1 MDRDPYSEYNDYI
14 KKRRDG
20 LSERKVENMIK
31 EEIAKNKPKIGWLK
45 ALTIFLLIYSLVMS
59 YFVAKNMTGITE
71 TINKNGQV
79 ESSTISIKNN
89 SVSTEN
95 AVAKKS
101 LDSVVGITTVG
112 VQENMFF
119 QGRVVEGVGSGV
131 VVSKDGYILTN
142 AHVVQDG
149 KAEKIEVLLTNGK
162 KSSAKLLWYDT
173 TLDLAVIKTDMTGLK
188 PVEMGDSDKVQIG
201 DKAIAIGNPLGLDLQ
216 STLTS
221 GYISGK
227 DRTITLQNGLQ
238 MDGLMQ
244 TDAAINS
251 GNSGGALLNSKGQQI
266 GINSAKAGNSD
277 GIGFA
282 IPINTVKNVIDQI
295 IKNGEYKS
303 VYLGITGQSLD
314 YFKQFPQANM
324 GALEDVEGVYVF
336 NNFDQNDIFQKG
348 DVITAVDGKKVTDM
362 ASLRKVLLDYQI
374 GQSAEITL
382 IRDGKEQKINFT
394 FSIDSSNVDEYK
406 QASPE
411 NKIEK
416 NEEDRE
422 RSNPFYNL
430 P

>member
-1 MDRDPYSEYNDYI
+1 MDRDPYSDYNDYI
-14 KKRRDG
+14 RKRRDG

-251 GNSGGALLNSKGQQI
+251 GNSGGGLFDQEGKLI
-266 GINSAKAGNSD
+266 GINTAKASAE
-277 GIGFA
+277 GIGFT
-282 IPINTVKNVIDQI
+282 IPINVAKTIVDNIVSGGSFEGVK
-295 IKNGEYKS
+295 
-303 VYLGITGQSLD
+303 LGISGVDVKTFQQATGQKLSIDKGIYVVEVVRESSAQKAGVTRGDIITKVNGKEINTMSSL
-314 YFKQFPQANM
+314 KKALLEVRPQ
-324 GALEDVEGVYVF
+324 
-336 NNFDQNDIFQKG
+336 QKG
-348 DVITAVDGKKVTDM
+348 KITV
-362 ASLRKVLLDYQI
+362 Y
-374 GQSAEITL
+374 
-382 IRDGKEQKINFT
+382 RDGSTKDLDIEFSTLQQK
-394 FSIDSSNVDEYK
+394 
-406 QASPE
+406 
-411 NKIEK
+411 
-416 NEEDRE
+416 
-422 RSNPFYNL
+422 
-430 P
+430 

>member
-1 MDRDPYSEYNDYI
+1 MDRDPYSDYNDYI
-14 KKRRDG
+14 RKRRDG

-31 EEIAKNKPKIGWLK
+31 KEIAKNKPKIGWLK

-59 YFVAKNMTGITE
+59 YFVVKNMTGITE

-79 ESSTISIKNN
+79 ESSTISIKNS

-112 VQENMFF
+112 VKENMFF

-149 KAEKIEVLLTNGK
+149 KAEKIDVLLTNGK

-173 TLDLAVIKTDMTGLK
+173 TLDLAVIKTDLTGLK

-251 GNSGGALLNSKGQQI
+251 GNSGGGLFDQEGKLI
-266 GINSAKAGNSD
+266 GINTAKASAE
-277 GIGFA
+277 GIGFT
-282 IPINTVKNVIDQI
+282 IPINVAKSIVDNIITGGSFEGVK
-295 IKNGEYKS
+295 
-303 VYLGITGQSLD
+303 LGISGVDVKTFQQATGQKLSIDKGIYVVEVVKGSSAQKAGVTRGDIITKVNGKQINTMSSL
-314 YFKQFPQANM
+314 K
-324 GALEDVEGVYVF
+324 
-336 NNFDQNDIFQKG
+336 
-348 DVITAVDGKKVTDM
+348 
-362 ASLRKVLLDYQI
+362 KVLLEVRPKQK
-374 GQSAEITL
+374 GKITVY
-382 IRDGKEQKINFT
+382 RDGSTKDLDIEFSTLEQK
-394 FSIDSSNVDEYK
+394 
-406 QASPE
+406 
-411 NKIEK
+411 
-416 NEEDRE
+416 
-422 RSNPFYNL
+422 
-430 P
+430 

>member
-1 MDRDPYSEYNDYI
+1 MDRDPYSDYNDYI
-14 KKRRDG
+14 RKRRDG

-31 EEIAKNKPKIGWLK
+31 KEIAKNKPKIGWLK

-59 YFVAKNMTGITE
+59 YFVVKNMTGITE

-79 ESSTISIKNN
+79 ESSTISIKNS

-149 KAEKIEVLLTNGK
+149 KAEKIDVLLTNGK

-173 TLDLAVIKTDMTGLK
+173 TLDLAVIKTDLTGLK

-251 GNSGGALLNSKGQQI
+251 GNSGGGLFDQEGKLI
-266 GINSAKAGNSD
+266 GINTAKASAE
-277 GIGFA
+277 GIGFT
-282 IPINTVKNVIDQI
+282 IPINVAKSIVDNIVTGGSFEGVK
-295 IKNGEYKS
+295 
-303 VYLGITGQSLD
+303 LGISGVDVKTFQQATGQKLSIDKGIYVVEVVKGSSAQKAGVTRGDIITKINGKQINTMSSL
-314 YFKQFPQANM
+314 K
-324 GALEDVEGVYVF
+324 
-336 NNFDQNDIFQKG
+336 
-348 DVITAVDGKKVTDM
+348 
-362 ASLRKVLLDYQI
+362 KVLLQVRPKQK
-374 GQSAEITL
+374 GKITVY
-382 IRDGKEQKINFT
+382 RDGSTKDLDIEFSTLEQK
-394 FSIDSSNVDEYK
+394 
-406 QASPE
+406 
-411 NKIEK
+411 
-416 NEEDRE
+416 
-422 RSNPFYNL
+422 
-430 P
+430 

>member
-14 KKRRDG
+14 RKRRDG

-251 GNSGGALLNSKGQQI
+251 GNSGGGLFDQEGKLI
-266 GINSAKAGNSD
+266 GINTAKASAE
-277 GIGFA
+277 GIGFT
-282 IPINTVKNVIDQI
+282 IPINVAKTIVDNIVSGGSFEGVK
-295 IKNGEYKS
+295 
-303 VYLGITGQSLD
+303 LGISGVDVKTFQQATGQKLSIDKGIYVVEVVRGSSAQKAGVTRGDIITKVNGKEINTMSSL
-314 YFKQFPQANM
+314 KKALLEVRPQ
-324 GALEDVEGVYVF
+324 
-336 NNFDQNDIFQKG
+336 QKG
-348 DVITAVDGKKVTDM
+348 KITV
-362 ASLRKVLLDYQI
+362 Y
-374 GQSAEITL
+374 
-382 IRDGKEQKINFT
+382 RDGNTKDLDIEFSTLQQK
-394 FSIDSSNVDEYK
+394 
-406 QASPE
+406 
-411 NKIEK
+411 
-416 NEEDRE
+416 
-422 RSNPFYNL
+422 
-430 P
+430 

>member
-251 GNSGGALLNSKGQQI
+251 GNSGGGLFDQEGKLI
-266 GINSAKAGNSD
+266 GINTAKASAE
-277 GIGFA
+277 GIGFT
-282 IPINTVKNVIDQI
+282 IPINVAKTIVDNIVSGGSFEGVK
-295 IKNGEYKS
+295 
-303 VYLGITGQSLD
+303 LGISGVDVKTFQQATGQKLSIDKGIYVVEVVRGSSAQKAGVTRGDIITKVNGKEINTMSSL
-314 YFKQFPQANM
+314 KKALLEVRPQ
-324 GALEDVEGVYVF
+324 
-336 NNFDQNDIFQKG
+336 QKG
-348 DVITAVDGKKVTDM
+348 KVT
-362 ASLRKVLLDYQI
+362 VY
-374 GQSAEITL
+374 
-382 IRDGKEQKINFT
+382 RDGNTKDLDIEFSTLQQK
-394 FSIDSSNVDEYK
+394 
-406 QASPE
+406 
-411 NKIEK
+411 
-416 NEEDRE
+416 
-422 RSNPFYNL
+422 
-430 P
+430 

>member
-173 TLDLAVIKTDMTGLK
+173 TLDLAVIKTDLTGLK

-251 GNSGGALLNSKGQQI
+251 GNSGGGLFDQEGKLI
-266 GINSAKAGNSD
+266 GINTAKASAE
-277 GIGFA
+277 GIGFT
-282 IPINTVKNVIDQI
+282 IPINVAKTIVDNIVSGGSFEGVK
-295 IKNGEYKS
+295 
-303 VYLGITGQSLD
+303 LGISGVDVKTFQQATGQKLSIDKGIYVVEVVRGSSAQKAGVTRGDIITKVNGKEINTMSSL
-314 YFKQFPQANM
+314 KKALLEVRPQ
-324 GALEDVEGVYVF
+324 
-336 NNFDQNDIFQKG
+336 QKG
-348 DVITAVDGKKVTDM
+348 KITV
-362 ASLRKVLLDYQI
+362 Y
-374 GQSAEITL
+374 
-382 IRDGKEQKINFT
+382 RDGNTKDLDIEFSTLQQK
-394 FSIDSSNVDEYK
+394 
-406 QASPE
+406 
-411 NKIEK
+411 
-416 NEEDRE
+416 
-422 RSNPFYNL
+422 
-430 P
+430 

>member
-131 VVSKDGYILTN
+131 VVSQDGYILTN

-251 GNSGGALLNSKGQQI
+251 GNSGGGLFDQEGKLI
-266 GINSAKAGNSD
+266 GINTAKASAE
-277 GIGFA
+277 GIGFT
-282 IPINTVKNVIDQI
+282 IPINVAKTIVDNIVSGGSFEGVK
-295 IKNGEYKS
+295 
-303 VYLGITGQSLD
+303 LGINGVDVKTFQQATGQKSSIDKGIYVVEVVRGSSAQKAGVTRGDIITKVNGKEINTMSSL
-314 YFKQFPQANM
+314 KKALLEVRPQ
-324 GALEDVEGVYVF
+324 
-336 NNFDQNDIFQKG
+336 QKG
-348 DVITAVDGKKVTDM
+348 KITV
-362 ASLRKVLLDYQI
+362 Y
-374 GQSAEITL
+374 
-382 IRDGKEQKINFT
+382 RDGNTKDLDIEFSTLQQK
-394 FSIDSSNVDEYK
+394 
-406 QASPE
+406 
-411 NKIEK
+411 
-416 NEEDRE
+416 
-422 RSNPFYNL
+422 
-430 P
+430 

>member
-1 MDRDPYSEYNDYI
+1 
-14 KKRRDG
+14 
-20 LSERKVENMIK
+20 
-31 EEIAKNKPKIGWLK
+31 
-45 ALTIFLLIYSLVMS
+45 MS

-71 TINKNGQV
+71 TINKSGQV

-251 GNSGGALLNSKGQQI
+251 GNSGGGLFDQEGKLI
-266 GINSAKAGNSD
+266 GINTAKASAE
-277 GIGFA
+277 GIGFT
-282 IPINTVKNVIDQI
+282 IPINVAKTIVDNIVSGGSFEGVK
-295 IKNGEYKS
+295 
-303 VYLGITGQSLD
+303 LGISGVDVKTFQQATGQKLSIDKGIYVVEVVRESSAQKAGVTRGDIITKVNGKEINTMSSL
-314 YFKQFPQANM
+314 KKALLEVRPQ
-324 GALEDVEGVYVF
+324 
-336 NNFDQNDIFQKG
+336 QKG
-348 DVITAVDGKKVTDM
+348 KITV
-362 ASLRKVLLDYQI
+362 Y
-374 GQSAEITL
+374 
-382 IRDGKEQKINFT
+382 RDGNTKDLDIEFSTLQQK
-394 FSIDSSNVDEYK
+394 
-406 QASPE
+406 
-411 NKIEK
+411 
-416 NEEDRE
+416 
-422 RSNPFYNL
+422 
-430 P
+430 

>member
-89 SVSTEN
+89 SLSTEN

-227 DRTITLQNGLQ
+227 DRTITIQNGLQ

-251 GNSGGALLNSKGQQI
+251 GNSGGGLFDQEGKLI
-266 GINSAKAGNSD
+266 GINTAKASAE
-277 GIGFA
+277 GIGFT
-282 IPINTVKNVIDQI
+282 IPINVAKTIVDNIVSGGSFEGVK
-295 IKNGEYKS
+295 
-303 VYLGITGQSLD
+303 LGISGVDVKTFQQATGQKLSIDKGIYVVEVVRGSSAQKAGVTRGDIITKVNGKEINTMSSL
-314 YFKQFPQANM
+314 KKALLEVRPQ
-324 GALEDVEGVYVF
+324 
-336 NNFDQNDIFQKG
+336 QKG
-348 DVITAVDGKKVTDM
+348 KITV
-362 ASLRKVLLDYQI
+362 Y
-374 GQSAEITL
+374 
-382 IRDGKEQKINFT
+382 RDGNTKDLDIEFSTLQQK
-394 FSIDSSNVDEYK
+394 
-406 QASPE
+406 
-411 NKIEK
+411 
-416 NEEDRE
+416 
-422 RSNPFYNL
+422 
-430 P
+430 

>member
-173 TLDLAVIKTDMTGLK
+173 TLDLAVIKTDLTGLK

-251 GNSGGALLNSKGQQI
+251 GNSGGGLFDQEGKLI
-266 GINSAKAGNSD
+266 GINTAKASAE
-277 GIGFA
+277 GIGFT
-282 IPINTVKNVIDQI
+282 IPINVAKTIVDNIVSGGSFEGVK
-295 IKNGEYKS
+295 
-303 VYLGITGQSLD
+303 LGISGVDVKTFQQATGQKLSIDKGIYVVEVVRESSAQKAGVTRGDIITKVNGKEINTMSSL
-314 YFKQFPQANM
+314 K
-324 GALEDVEGVYVF
+324 
-336 NNFDQNDIFQKG
+336 
-348 DVITAVDGKKVTDM
+348 
-362 ASLRKVLLDYQI
+362 KVLLEVRPKQK
-374 GQSAEITL
+374 GKITVY
-382 IRDGKEQKINFT
+382 RDGSTKDLDIEFSTLEQK
-394 FSIDSSNVDEYK
+394 
-406 QASPE
+406 
-411 NKIEK
+411 
-416 NEEDRE
+416 
-422 RSNPFYNL
+422 
-430 P
+430 

>member
-1 MDRDPYSEYNDYI
+1 MDRDPYSDYNDYI
-14 KKRRDG
+14 RKRRDG

-31 EEIAKNKPKIGWLK
+31 KEMAKNKPKIGWLK

-59 YFVAKNMTGITE
+59 YFVVKNMTGITE

-89 SVSTEN
+89 SLSTEN

-149 KAEKIEVLLTNGK
+149 KAEKIDVLLTNGK

-173 TLDLAVIKTDMTGLK
+173 TLDLAVIKTDLTGLK

-251 GNSGGALLNSKGQQI
+251 GNSGGGLFDQEGKLI
-266 GINSAKAGNSD
+266 GINTAKASAE
-277 GIGFA
+277 GIGFT
-282 IPINTVKNVIDQI
+282 IPINVAKSIVDNIVTGGSFEGVK
-295 IKNGEYKS
+295 
-303 VYLGITGQSLD
+303 LGISGVDVKTFQQATGQKLSIDKGIYVVEVVKGSSAQKAGVTRGDIITKVNGKQINTMSSL
-314 YFKQFPQANM
+314 KK
-324 GALEDVEGVYVF
+324 ALLEVRPK
-336 NNFDQNDIFQKG
+336 QKG
-348 DVITAVDGKKVTDM
+348 KITV
-362 ASLRKVLLDYQI
+362 Y
-374 GQSAEITL
+374 
-382 IRDGKEQKINFT
+382 RDGSTKDLDIEFSTLEQK
-394 FSIDSSNVDEYK
+394 
-406 QASPE
+406 
-411 NKIEK
+411 
-416 NEEDRE
+416 
-422 RSNPFYNL
+422 
-430 P
+430 

>member
-1 MDRDPYSEYNDYI
+1 MDRDPYSDYNDYI
-14 KKRRDG
+14 RKRRDG

-131 VVSKDGYILTN
+131 VVSQDGYILTN

-251 GNSGGALLNSKGQQI
+251 GNSGGGLFDQEGKLI
-266 GINSAKAGNSD
+266 GINTAKASAE
-277 GIGFA
+277 GIGFT
-282 IPINTVKNVIDQI
+282 IPINVAKTIVDNIVSGGSFEGVK
-295 IKNGEYKS
+295 
-303 VYLGITGQSLD
+303 LGISGVDVKTFQQATGQKLSIDKGIYVVEVVKGSSAQKAGVTRGDIITKVNGKQINTMSSL
-314 YFKQFPQANM
+314 KKALLEVRPQQK
-324 GALEDVEGVYVF
+324 DKITVY
-336 NNFDQNDIFQKG
+336 
-348 DVITAVDGKKVTDM
+348 
-362 ASLRKVLLDYQI
+362 
-374 GQSAEITL
+374 
-382 IRDGKEQKINFT
+382 RDGSTKDLDIEFSTLQQK
-394 FSIDSSNVDEYK
+394 
-406 QASPE
+406 
-411 NKIEK
+411 
-416 NEEDRE
+416 
-422 RSNPFYNL
+422 
-430 P
+430 

>member
-251 GNSGGALLNSKGQQI
+251 GNSGGGLFDQEGKLI
-266 GINSAKAGNSD
+266 GINTAKASAE
-277 GIGFA
+277 GIGFT
-282 IPINTVKNVIDQI
+282 IPINVAKTIVDNIVSGGSFEGVK
-295 IKNGEYKS
+295 
-303 VYLGITGQSLD
+303 LGISGVDVKTFQQATGQKLSIDKGIYVVEVVKGSSAQKAGVTRGDIITKVNGKAINTMSSL
-314 YFKQFPQANM
+314 KK
-324 GALEDVEGVYVF
+324 ALLEVRPK
-336 NNFDQNDIFQKG
+336 QKG
-348 DVITAVDGKKVTDM
+348 KITV
-362 ASLRKVLLDYQI
+362 Y
-374 GQSAEITL
+374 
-382 IRDGKEQKINFT
+382 RDGSTKDLDIEFSTLEQK
-394 FSIDSSNVDEYK
+394 
-406 QASPE
+406 
-411 NKIEK
+411 
-416 NEEDRE
+416 
-422 RSNPFYNL
+422 
-430 P
+430 

>member
-131 VVSKDGYILTN
+131 VVSQDGYILTN

-251 GNSGGALLNSKGQQI
+251 GNSGGGLFDQEGKLI
-266 GINSAKAGNSD
+266 GINTAKASAE
-277 GIGFA
+277 GIGFT
-282 IPINTVKNVIDQI
+282 IPINVAKTIVDNIVSGGSFEGVK
-295 IKNGEYKS
+295 
-303 VYLGITGQSLD
+303 LGISGVDVKTFQQATGQKLSIDKGIYVVEVVRGSSAQKAGVTRGDIITKVNGKEINTMSSL
-314 YFKQFPQANM
+314 KK
-324 GALEDVEGVYVF
+324 ALLEVRPK
-336 NNFDQNDIFQKG
+336 QKG
-348 DVITAVDGKKVTDM
+348 KITV
-362 ASLRKVLLDYQI
+362 Y
-374 GQSAEITL
+374 
-382 IRDGKEQKINFT
+382 RDGNTKDLDIEFSTLQQK
-394 FSIDSSNVDEYK
+394 
-406 QASPE
+406 
-411 NKIEK
+411 
-416 NEEDRE
+416 
-422 RSNPFYNL
+422 
-430 P
+430 

>member
-1 MDRDPYSEYNDYI
+1 MDRDPYSDYNDYI
-14 KKRRDG
+14 RKRRDG

-31 EEIAKNKPKIGWLK
+31 KEIDKNKPKIGWLK

-59 YFVAKNMTGITE
+59 YFVVKNMTGITE

-79 ESSTISIKNN
+79 ESSTISIKNS

-149 KAEKIEVLLTNGK
+149 KAEKIDVLLTNGK

-173 TLDLAVIKTDMTGLK
+173 TLDLAVIKTDLTGLK

-251 GNSGGALLNSKGQQI
+251 GNSGGGLFDQEGKLI
-266 GINSAKAGNSD
+266 GINTAKASAE
-277 GIGFA
+277 GIGFT
-282 IPINTVKNVIDQI
+282 IPINVAKSIVDNIVTGGSFEGVK
-295 IKNGEYKS
+295 
-303 VYLGITGQSLD
+303 LGISGVDVKTFQQATGQKLSIDKGIYVVEVVKGSSAQKAGVTRGDIITKINGKQINTMSSL
-314 YFKQFPQANM
+314 K
-324 GALEDVEGVYVF
+324 
-336 NNFDQNDIFQKG
+336 
-348 DVITAVDGKKVTDM
+348 
-362 ASLRKVLLDYQI
+362 KVLLEVRPKQK
-374 GQSAEITL
+374 GKITVY
-382 IRDGKEQKINFT
+382 RDGSTKDLDIVFSTLEQK
-394 FSIDSSNVDEYK
+394 
-406 QASPE
+406 
-411 NKIEK
+411 
-416 NEEDRE
+416 
-422 RSNPFYNL
+422 
-430 P
+430 

>member
-251 GNSGGALLNSKGQQI
+251 GNSGGGLFDQEGKLI
-266 GINSAKAGNSD
+266 GINTAKASAE
-277 GIGFA
+277 GIGFT
-282 IPINTVKNVIDQI
+282 IPINVAKTIVDNIVSGGSFEGVK
-295 IKNGEYKS
+295 
-303 VYLGITGQSLD
+303 LGISGVDVKTFQQATGQKLSIDKGIYVVEVVRGSSAQKAGVTRGDIITKVNGKEINTMSSL
-314 YFKQFPQANM
+314 KK
-324 GALEDVEGVYVF
+324 ALLEVRPK
-336 NNFDQNDIFQKG
+336 QKG
-348 DVITAVDGKKVTDM
+348 KITV
-362 ASLRKVLLDYQI
+362 Y
-374 GQSAEITL
+374 
-382 IRDGKEQKINFT
+382 RDGSTKDLDIEFSTLQQK
-394 FSIDSSNVDEYK
+394 
-406 QASPE
+406 
-411 NKIEK
+411 
-416 NEEDRE
+416 
-422 RSNPFYNL
+422 
-430 P
+430 

>member
-251 GNSGGALLNSKGQQI
+251 GNSGGGLFDQEGKLI
-266 GINSAKAGNSD
+266 GINTAKASAE
-277 GIGFA
+277 GIGFT
-282 IPINTVKNVIDQI
+282 IPINVAKTIVDNIVSGGSFEGVK
-295 IKNGEYKS
+295 
-303 VYLGITGQSLD
+303 LGISGVDVKTFQQATGQKLSIDKGIYVVEVVKGSSAQKAGVTRGDIITKVNGKQINTMSSL
-314 YFKQFPQANM
+314 KKALLEVRPQ
-324 GALEDVEGVYVF
+324 
-336 NNFDQNDIFQKG
+336 QKG
-348 DVITAVDGKKVTDM
+348 KITVYIDGSTKD
-362 ASLRKVLLDYQI
+362 LDI
-374 GQSAEITL
+374 EFSTL
-382 IRDGKEQKINFT
+382 QQK
-394 FSIDSSNVDEYK
+394 
-406 QASPE
+406 
-411 NKIEK
+411 
-416 NEEDRE
+416 
-422 RSNPFYNL
+422 
-430 P
+430 